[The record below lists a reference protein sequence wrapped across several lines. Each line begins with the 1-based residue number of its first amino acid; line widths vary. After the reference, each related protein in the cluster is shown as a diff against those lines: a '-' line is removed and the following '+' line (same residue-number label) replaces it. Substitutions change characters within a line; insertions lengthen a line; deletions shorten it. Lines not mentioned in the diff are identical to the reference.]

1 MKLYI
6 GNLPW
11 SVRQDDLMQLFGQVG
26 QINDAVVITDRNTGR
41 SRGFGFVEYASDEDA
56 RKAIQQFNGYDLS
69 GRKLTVNEARAKQD
83 NRNRFRN

>member
-56 RKAIQQFNGYDLS
+56 RKAIQQFNGYDLD

>member
-26 QINDAVVITDRNTGR
+26 QITDAVVITDRNTGR